1 MTTLIKRMNRQM
13 SDIPRTSVPLN
24 MLLIASGCLIYTL
37 GMKSVLIP
45 NQWFAGGITG
55 LAMILHYWFEALD
68 VGWMYFFLNIPLLLL
83 GWFHISRRFMWY
95 TIFGMLFFSYTAS
108 RIQLPP
114 ADIHEPMLAVIF
126 SGVICGVGGGL
137 ILRSIGSAGGL
148 DILGIYL
155 NKRFGVRPGVVIL
168 FANSIPLALGS
179 YLFGLEKVLY
189 SIAFLFVYTK
199 TMDTVI
205 TGWNQRKSVFIVSD
219 LSHEIATHILSE
231 EHRGITILKG
241 EGAYSEK
248 EQEVLFTITS
258 LTDLPKMK
266 ELIFSIDPNA
276 FVVVN
281 NTSEVL
287 GRRHGK
293 LKVY

>member
-1 MTTLIKRMNRQM
+1 M
-13 SDIPRTSVPLN
+13 SNISRTSVPLN
-24 MLLIASGCLIYTL
+24 TLLIVSGCLIYTL
-37 GMKSVLIP
+37 GMNSVLIP
-45 NQWFAGGITG
+45 NKWLAGGITG

-83 GWFHISRRFMWY
+83 GWFHISRRFIWY
-95 TIFGMLFFSYTAS
+95 TIFGMLFFSLTAS
-108 RIQLPP
+108 RIQLAP
-114 ADIHEPMLAVIF
+114 ANIHEPVLAVIF

-148 DILGIYL
+148 DILAVYL
-155 NKRFGVRPGVVIL
+155 NKRFGIRPGVVIL
-168 FANSIPLALGS
+168 FANSILLSLGS
-179 YLFGLEKVLY
+179 YLLGLEPALY

-205 TGWNQRKSVFIVSD
+205 SGWNQRKSILIVSN
-219 LSHEIATHILSE
+219 LSNEIAAHILSE
-231 EHRGITILKG
+231 EHRGVTILKG
-241 EGAYSEK
+241 EGAYSGK
-248 EQEVLFTITS
+248 EQEVLLTITS

-266 ELIFSIDPNA
+266 ELIFSVDPNA

-281 NTSEVL
+281 NTLEVL